1 MSTTTIQT
9 VATTQLDPRD
19 VATIHAALLSYQF
32 HRATGSLPDEVHDAA
47 TADGEHE
54 PLDHLETNELID
66 LIQAGDLIK
75 IHTQGHDWEET
86 STDIG
91 LALEGHE
98 AARRDQVGAII
109 GILGALGAAEHS
121 ASGTLPC

>member
-1 MSTTTIQT
+1 MSTTIIQT

-19 VATIHAALLSYQF
+19 VATIHAALLCYQF
-32 HRATGSLPDEVHDAA
+32 HRATPGSLPEEVADAA

-54 PLDHLETNELID
+54 PLTHLETSELIE
-66 LIQAGDLIK
+66 LLNAGDLVNIY
-75 IHTQGHDWEET
+75 TQGHNWEET
-86 STDIG
+86 STDIS

-109 GILGALGAAEHS
+109 GILGAAEHS
-121 ASGTLPC
+121 GSGTLPC

>member
-9 VATTQLDPRD
+9 VATTQLDQRD
-19 VATIHAALLSYQF
+19 VATIHAALLCYQF
-32 HRATGSLPDEVHDAA
+32 HSVTPESLPEEVTVAATG
-47 TADGEHE
+47 DGELQ
-54 PLDHLETNELID
+54 PLTHLETNELID
-66 LIQAGDLIK
+66 LIKAGDLIK

-98 AARRDQVGAII
+98 AARREQVGSII
-109 GILGALGAAEHS
+109 GILGAAEQSGA
-121 ASGTLPC
+121 GTLPC

>member
-19 VATIHAALLSYQF
+19 VATIHAALLCYQF
-32 HRATGSLPDEVHDAA
+32 HRVTPGNLPDEVHDAA

-54 PLDHLETNELID
+54 PLTHLETSELID
-66 LIQAGDLIK
+66 LVNAGDLIK
-75 IHTQGHDWEET
+75 IHTQGHDWDET

-109 GILGALGAAEHS
+109 GILGAAEHS
-121 ASGTLPC
+121 GAGTLPC

>member
-19 VATIHAALLSYQF
+19 VATIHAALLCYQF
-32 HRATGSLPDEVHDAA
+32 HRVTAGSLPEEVADAA
-47 TADGEHE
+47 TADGEYE
-54 PLDHLETNELID
+54 PLTHLETNELID
-66 LIQAGDLIK
+66 LVNAGDLIK

-86 STDIG
+86 STDID
-91 LALEGHE
+91 LALDGHE

-109 GILGALGAAEHS
+109 GILGAAEHS
-121 ASGTLPC
+121 GAGTLPC

>member
-19 VATIHAALLSYQF
+19 VATIHAALLCYQF
-32 HRATGSLPDEVHDAA
+32 HRVTPGALPDEVHDAA
-47 TADGEHE
+47 TADGEHV

-66 LIQAGDLIK
+66 LLTAGDLIK
-75 IHTQGHDWEET
+75 IHTQGHDWAET
-86 STDIG
+86 STDIA

-98 AARRDQVGAII
+98 AARRDQVGSII
-109 GILGALGAAEHS
+109 GILGAAEHS
-121 ASGTLPC
+121 GAGTLPC

>member
-19 VATIHAALLSYQF
+19 VATIVAALLCYQF
-32 HRATGSLPDEVHDAA
+32 HRVTPAGLPDEVHDAA

-54 PLDHLETNELID
+54 PLTHLETSELID
-66 LIQAGDLIK
+66 LVNAGDLIK

-109 GILGALGAAEHS
+109 GILGAAEH
-121 ASGTLPC
+121 AGAGTIPC